1 MMVVLT
7 PSAVTEAKRLRDKQG
22 NPDLALRLKVKGGG
36 CTGLLYDLD
45 FDANVVEKDNVFDY
59 DGLRVVVDPKSYV
72 YLRGIEL
79 DFTGGLNGRGFEFKN
94 PNANRSCSCG
104 QSFSV

>member
-1 MMVVLT
+1 MVVVT
-7 PSAVTEAKRLRDKQG
+7 SSAVAEAKRLIAKDTR
-22 NPDLALRLKVKGGG
+22 PDLGLRLKVKGGG

-45 FDANVVEKDNVFDY
+45 FDSNVTEKDNVFEY
-59 DGLRVVVDPKSYV
+59 DGLKVIVDPKSYV

-79 DFTGGLNGRGFEFKN
+79 DFSGGLNGRGFEFRN

>member
-1 MMVVLT
+1 MVLLT
-7 PSAVTEAKRLRDKQG
+7 NSAVAEAKRLIAKDARA
-22 NPDLALRLKVKGGG
+22 NLALRLKVKGGG

-45 FDANVVEKDNVFDY
+45 FDDTATEKDNVFEF
-59 DGLRVVVDPKSYV
+59 DGLKVLVDPKSYV

-79 DFTGGLNGRGFEFKN
+79 DFTGGLNGRGFEFRN

>member
-1 MMVVLT
+1 MVVLT
-7 PSAVTEAKRLRDKQG
+7 PSAVAEAKRLRDKDG
-22 NPDLALRLKVKGGG
+22 RADLALRLKVKGGG

-45 FDANVVEKDNVFDY
+45 FDTHVAEKDNVFDY
-59 DGLRVVVDPKSYV
+59 DGLRVAVDPKSYI

-79 DFTGGLNGRGFEFKN
+79 DFSGGLNGKGFEFRN
-94 PNANRSCSCG
+94 PNANNSCSCG

>member
-1 MMVVLT
+1 MVVLT
-7 PSAVTEAKRLRDKQG
+7 PTAVQEAKRLRDKQG

-72 YLRGIEL
+72 FLRGMEL
-79 DFTGGLNGRGFEFKN
+79 DFSGGLNGHGFEFKN
-94 PNANRSCSCG
+94 PNANKSCSCG

>member
-1 MMVVLT
+1 MVVVT
-7 PSAVTEAKRLRDKQG
+7 DRAVKEAKRLRDAKD
-22 NPDLALRLKVKGGG
+22 PALALRLKVKGGG
-36 CTGLLYDLD
+36 CTGLLYELD
-45 FDANVVEKDNVFDY
+45 FDANVTEKDNVFDY